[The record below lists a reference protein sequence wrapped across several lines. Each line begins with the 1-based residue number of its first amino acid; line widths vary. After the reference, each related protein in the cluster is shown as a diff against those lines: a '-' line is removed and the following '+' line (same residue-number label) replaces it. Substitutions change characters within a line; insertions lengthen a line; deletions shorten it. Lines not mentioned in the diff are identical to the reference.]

1 MLENLP
7 ESFLLQL
14 ADIDPVVGMVSKK
27 LYNVCGG
34 SFIDVW
40 KFLTYVTRYNL
51 ILSQT
56 IDNFNIH
63 TGIQCVAC
71 ANVASGD
78 HMFVN
83 SSCEHDMDI
92 WREDIMYW
100 AAEWACKFYNLRI
113 LEPCMEA
120 IRSEFRNSCFE

>member
-1 MLENLP
+1 MLDKLP
-7 ESFLLQL
+7 ESFLLHL

-63 TGIQCVAC
+63 TGIKCVAC
-71 ANVASGD
+71 AKIASGD
-78 HMFVN
+78 HMLVN
-83 SSCEHDMDI
+83 SICEYDMDV
-92 WREDIMYW
+92 WREDIMYVRQLNGLVSLTI
-100 AAEWACKFYNLRI
+100 FVFLNLAWK
-113 LEPCMEA
+113 LYD
-120 IRSEFRNSCFE
+120 RNL